1 MSETCISHFLKIT
14 LQSALI
20 YVAKPFHQESVKR
33 SFHRANE
40 VWGSEH
46 FFTKF
51 LASMDAIAE
60 HVRSKRIRDRTKQN
74 YRGKLNTIKVFLLS
88 QPGYSV
94 HVHGDKILVPLPEE
108 VVRNLFG
115 WLSVNTDLPKKKK
128 KKNGAHVEESDS
140 DSDDEPDPP
149 AQDDIFADKKATI
162 SASCMQGYKS
172 ALSWLYAEQE
182 ANPPMSPAFEKW
194 ITGFIHGY
202 KKKIADKKA
211 AGVMSVTEGKSKL
224 AFTGYNEICKHLMKK
239 APIRNKNTWA
249 QGIFG
254 WAFMT
259 LCWNLMARGDSVRN
273 VMLQHID
280 WKNDCM
286 TVTFARHKGDPTGE
300 GLGNEKHVYANP
312 LAPHICPIL
321 AMAVLVF
328 TCHRG
333 PNVAGQGLFEGGNS
347 DGRFGKILAGIIAEL
362 PENILGAD
370 PADIG
375 THSNRKG
382 STSFV
387 LAFVVISAVQVYLR
401 AGWSLGDV
409 PDRYIF
415 AGAGGDQIVGR
426 AVCGLPINGKE
437 FGTLPP
443 HFVASDIAALNE
455 IGWEHILEGY
465 EYYPAC
471 FQRVVP
477 YLLASLLYHEAF
489 LREELDKN
497 HPLWNQKV
505 FTALIPGTSHTV
517 ADAFKS
523 KAVTGLGTCRST
535 NMRATGV
542 PPHLDIVMEVDGLR
556 QAVVELAD
564 AGKRDREEIIKAVQ
578 GVPALVKT
586 CILANFS
593 VDGVVPVTTSELHR
607 AIQDSSRMIIDT
619 ISTRLQGN
627 VVPAPSPSSEPP
639 ETVEAR
645 HFRTFQWADGSL
657 GRYVPENFCFPSQ
670 DAKTLWDLWHYGN
683 AAEGILPYRRLCK
696 GHEDDLQTKA
706 EQSLLSRTLLVMD
719 KIREIA
725 ESKNLLQTDQDV
737 GTLTRAVSDNIFYT
751 SYAQLL
757 SDLYGARHASDRGGG
772 NNTAEMANVVCAT
785 LANKIYKKRKAGAL
799 QTPHNVNLVSP

>member
-1 MSETCISHFLKIT
+1 
-14 LQSALI
+14 
-20 YVAKPFHQESVKR
+20 
-33 SFHRANE
+33 
-40 VWGSEH
+40 
-46 FFTKF
+46 
-51 LASMDAIAE
+51 MDAIAE
-60 HVRSKRIRDRTKQN
+60 HVRSKRVRDKTKMN
-74 YRGKLNTIKVFLLS
+74 YRGKLNTIKLFLLS
-88 QPGYSV
+88 QEEYSV
-94 HVHGDKILVPLPEE
+94 HLDGDKIVVPLPEA

-115 WLSVNTDLPKKKK
+115 WLSVNTDLPKKRKK
-128 KKNGAHVEESDS
+128 KGASAEESDS
-140 DSDDEPDPP
+140 DSEDDAEPPT
-149 AQDDIFADKKATI
+149 QDDIFADKKATI

-172 ALSWLYAEQE
+172 ALSWLYAEE
-182 ANPPMSPAFEKW
+182 DANPPMSPAFEKW
-194 ITGFIHGY
+194 IAGFIHGY

-239 APIRNKNTWA
+239 APLRNKNTWA

-300 GLGNEKHVYANP
+300 GLGNEKHIYANP

-347 DGRFGKILAGIIAEL
+347 DGRFSKILAGIIAEV

-375 THSNRKG
+375 THSSRKG

-443 HFVASDIAALNE
+443 HFIAADVAALNE
-455 IGWEHILEGY
+455 IGWQHILEGY
-465 EYYPAC
+465 AHYPAS

-477 YLLASLLYHEAF
+477 FLLASLLYHEEY
-489 LREELDKN
+489 LREQLSTS

-517 ADAFKS
+517 ADAFRGKV
-523 KAVTGLGTCRST
+523 ATGLGTCKST

-542 PPHLDIVMEVDGLR
+542 PPHLDIVLEVDGLR
-556 QAVVELAD
+556 QAVVDLSE
-564 AGKRDREEIIKAVQ
+564 AGRRDREEIIKAVQ
-578 GVPALVKT
+578 NIPALVKT

-607 AIQDSSRMIIDT
+607 AIQDSSQLIIDT
-619 ISTRLQGN
+619 ISTRL
-627 VVPAPSPSSEPP
+627 VATAAVATLPSTSSDDS
-639 ETVEAR
+639 VALEAR
-645 HFRTFQWADGSL
+645 AFTTFRWKDGSL
-657 GRYVPENFCFPSQ
+657 GRYVPEHFRFPSQ
-670 DAKTLWDLWHYGN
+670 DAKTMWDLWHYGN
-683 AAEGILPYRRLCK
+683 AAQGILPYRRLSN
-696 GHEDDLQTKA
+696 GHESDLQTA
-706 EQSLLSRTLLVMD
+706 DERSLLSKTVLVMK
-719 KIREIA
+719 KIRDIA
-725 ESKNLLQTDQDV
+725 ESRNLLQAGQDV
-737 GTLTRAVSDNIFYT
+737 ASLSRETSDSIFYT
-751 SYAQLL
+751 SYAQLM
-757 SDLYGARHASDRGGG
+757 SDLYGARRGSDRGGG
-772 NNTAEMANVVCAT
+772 NNTAEMANVICAT
-785 LANKIYKKRKAGAL
+785 LANKIYKKRKVVAV
-799 QTPHNVNLVSP
+799 QSPQNVNLVSP